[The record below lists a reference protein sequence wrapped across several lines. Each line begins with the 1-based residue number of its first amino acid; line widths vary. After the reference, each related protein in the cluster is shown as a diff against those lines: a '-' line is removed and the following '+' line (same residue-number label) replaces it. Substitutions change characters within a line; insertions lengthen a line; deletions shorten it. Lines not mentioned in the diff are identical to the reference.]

1 MKRVLLTILCMLFV
15 FTGCTW
21 KRVDC
26 GQGET
31 FVNGEEP
38 SIVIEN
44 QTGYPDDLMTLTGYF
59 LNSKSGTPLII
70 VDNSPIAMSNRSIDE
85 AMFEDFSDGDVIKIW
100 YDNIMESYPGQTN
113 VYYAEAIEGGKF
125 EEINE
130 DVIKSL
136 QDMGWLDAETA
147 IELEMTTEFEIVKG
161 FYLETENGKYII
173 VDNEPIYVYPH
184 PDMVEDV
191 EVLAGFTDGDKISI
205 ECEICE
211 EDGLKSAQVWSSR
224 LIEEGSIENINDE
237 VFDILC
243 D

>member
-161 FYLETENGKYII
+161 FY
-173 VDNEPIYVYPH
+173 
-184 PDMVEDV
+184 
-191 EVLAGFTDGDKISI
+191 
-205 ECEICE
+205 
-211 EDGLKSAQVWSSR
+211 
-224 LIEEGSIENINDE
+224 
-237 VFDILC
+237 
-243 D
+243 